1 MPRLPAFKWLQLAAG
16 MLFLLSVAAANLLT
30 PASPIWLAGSILIII
45 CALAG
50 ALIPAAISLLQTK
63 EIARGWVVT
72 TISFCLLFAVGSL
85 NLLPVD
91 SDLGAFDV
99 FAIINGDSTTK
110 QSSIAQAA
118 QNALELPDRAQRIA
132 AARAV
137 YMLTGKQVN
146 FRDQRDEVV
155 KFNPEPDDRN
165 RTGTMLASEQ
175 VVNHALDV
183 RARGRFARETV
194 KLLGFLALVASM
206 CIATLMCSQRATQPT

>member
-1 MPRLPAFKWLQLAAG
+1 MDGPKELTRAEGQAGTTKVFALEAHLQSILETVPDA
-16 MLFLLSVAAANLLT
+16 MRRCCNCLMTDSSFT

-118 QNALELPDRAQRIA
+118 QNALELP
-132 AARAV
+132 V
-137 YMLTGKQVN
+137 
-146 FRDQRDEVV
+146 
-155 KFNPEPDDRN
+155 
-165 RTGTMLASEQ
+165 
-175 VVNHALDV
+175 
-183 RARGRFARETV
+183 
-194 KLLGFLALVASM
+194 
-206 CIATLMCSQRATQPT
+206 